1 MCDMVCGMMTEHSP
15 LYSCKNNRKSTSI
28 FCNYDK
34 MQNLYLPITTENSTL
49 MFATMTEHS
58 VYLLSFAKMT
68 EHSTLFFPNNYRT
81 K

>member
-1 MCDMVCGMMTEHSP
+1 
-15 LYSCKNNRKSTSI
+15 
-28 FCNYDK
+28 
-34 MQNLYLPITTENSTL
+34 MQNLYLPITTENSTFI
-49 MFATMTEHS
+49 FATTTEHS